1 MTAHVLNDIMG
12 NRTVTTN
19 EEDEDDEDDEADDQ
33 PMSTSCGTYDCGDS
47 RWNSRSIMRREARSG
62 ASCVERAVSCLQ
74 LSDGSAVRHSP
85 HLG

>member
-1 MTAHVLNDIMG
+1 MRSLEGAGIRVSLG
-12 NRTVTTN
+12 TV
-19 EEDEDDEDDEADDQ
+19 EETKKNSFRD
-33 PMSTSCGTYDCGDS
+33 GYGVTYDCGDS